1 MQISE
6 ILSPELCLLGEQ
18 ATSRKKALQI
28 VAQALES
35 YQAEF
40 DTFTILKALV
50 AREQLGS
57 TAIGNG
63 VALPHGRSADCPQPI
78 AVLLHLESGV
88 DFAAPDEESVDL
100 IFCLMVPPEYDF
112 QKLGGLNQI
121 VEIFQNKILRAQM
134 RNAHNGEALYDIMHR
149 ALIHC
154 QKDEPTDTSAA
165 ADRVA
170 TIESGEKQTSEKS
183 HEISHS

>member
-1 MQISE
+1 MQISD
-6 ILSPELCLLGEQ
+6 ILFPELCLLGEQ

-35 YQAEF
+35 YQSDF
-40 DTFTILKALV
+40 DAFYILKALIS
-50 AREQLGS
+50 REQLGS

-63 VALPHGRSADCPQPI
+63 VALPHGRIEACQQPV
-78 AVLLHLESGV
+78 AVLLHLDSGV
-88 DFAAPDEESVDL
+88 DFAAPDEEGVDL
-100 IFCLMVPPEYDF
+100 IFCLLVPPDYDF

-121 VEIFQNKILRAQM
+121 VELFQNKILRAQM

-154 QKDEPTDTSAA
+154 QKDSPVTTGINNE
-165 ADRVA
+165 V
-170 TIESGEKQTSEKS
+170 S
-183 HEISHS
+183 HT

>member
-6 ILSPELCLLGEQ
+6 ILFPDLCLLGEQ

-28 VAQALES
+28 VAQVLEQ
-35 YQAEF
+35 YQPELDSF
-40 DTFTILKALV
+40 YILKSLIS
-50 AREQLGS
+50 REQLGS

-63 VALPHGRSADCPQPI
+63 VALPHGRIQGCQQPV
-78 AVLLHLESGV
+78 AVLLHLETGV
-88 DFAAPDEESVDL
+88 DFAAPDEEGVDL
-100 IFCLMVPPEYDF
+100 IFCLLVPPEYDF

-154 QKDEPTDTSAA
+154 QKDEQAKTNSSTNLGTDNET
-165 ADRVA
+165 
-170 TIESGEKQTSEKS
+170 
-183 HEISHS
+183 SHS

>member
-1 MQISE
+1 MQISD
-6 ILSPELCLLGEQ
+6 ILFPELCLLGEQ

-35 YQAEF
+35 YQSDF
-40 DTFTILKALV
+40 DTFYILKALI

-63 VALPHGRSADCPQPI
+63 VALPHGRIEACQQPI
-78 AVLLHLESGV
+78 AVLLHLNSGV
-88 DFAAPDEESVDL
+88 DFAAPDEEGVDL
-100 IFCLMVPPEYDF
+100 IFCLLVPPNYDF

-121 VEIFQNKILRAQM
+121 VEIFQNKTLRAQM

-154 QKDEPTDTSAA
+154 QKDRQTPTGINNE
-165 ADRVA
+165 V
-170 TIESGEKQTSEKS
+170 S
-183 HEISHS
+183 HT